1 MQIRHESVFA
11 KSWLSEAKKSPKCL
25 PMGAKMDQKVT
36 KKAPKTHPKNN
47 FEKRYPK
54 NVLWESF
61 GAVLGSPWVALC
73 TSDRNPT
80 GGSREEGV
88 PGKSPPLR
96 RAKPLPPAGLRRWR
110 PFSTLWRHFTPLRF
124 TSPHIATFRDT
135 SSHFRFTSSHF
146 RFTSLLSPSQF
157 SI

>member
-1 MQIRHESVFA
+1 
-11 KSWLSEAKKSPKCL
+11 
-25 PMGAKMDQKVT
+25 MGAKMDQKVT

-54 NVLWESF
+54 NVLWKSF
-61 GAVLGSPWVALC
+61 GAVFGSPWVALC
-73 TSDRNPT
+73 TSNTNFPGKR
-80 GGSREEGV
+80 REERV

-96 RAKPLPPAGLRRWR
+96 RAKPLPPTRLPLWR
-110 PFSTLWRHFTPLRF
+110 PFSTLWRHFVTLRF
-124 TSPHIATFRDT
+124 TSPHFATFRDT

-146 RFTSLLSPSQF
+146 RFTSLLSPSQI